1 MHKLLSFVTKRQ
13 FSCLKKLHEY
23 IRYKFWEILQ
33 VNKLIGKAV
42 IMAPGYGISSIGNY
56 ANDPYFMYA
65 YNGYNPN
72 FMGVQQYPQ
81 AAQSVS
87 DVQVPDTT
95 VVTDPAFKGS
105 DKSEGSS
112 SNTALL
118 VGGTAVSAAALIYAA
133 KKGNGKGIKEGFK
146 NIYNSW
152 FKKGAE
158 KAADKID
165 DAAAKISNI
174 IKGKG
179 LNECQVKNGTDLIT
193 IKNGGVSNIIT
204 KAEKKVKNVA
214 GVRLPSGVSAT
225 SKDVTFSS
233 IERTIKHK
241 GKDYKVVLDKEGN
254 IIEAFVK
261 NKKVN
266 IDDLDKDITEKA
278 QTFTDTL
285 KGKKIQLIEHGRFV
299 EHTGKDITLMVKNG
313 ELLDAT
319 YLFKGKTTHLNNDE
333 LAKLAEDYA
342 DEIGKFGRRKGF
354 GLKPEEC
361 IYEYSNANRR
371 FIFDSN
377 GKVKEAFDVTTNTI
391 KKPQEVAK
399 YLEKHGMTDVAK
411 TGNIP
416 SGATIAN
423 ATYTTDAGNVFTIKN
438 GKIESVKIKEA
449 CTVKTRKNRYN
460 FSAGRTITGNELNV
474 WQNAEA
480 ANNNDFKAILEM
492 LK

>member
-1 MHKLLSFVTKRQ
+1 M
-13 FSCLKKLHEY
+13 
-23 IRYKFWEILQ
+23 LQ
-33 VNKLIGKAV
+33 K
-42 IMAPGYGISSIGNY
+42 
-56 ANDPYFMYA
+56 
-65 YNGYNPN
+65 
-72 FMGVQQYPQ
+72 Q
-81 AAQSVS
+81 
-87 DVQVPDTT
+87 
-95 VVTDPAFKGS
+95 
-105 DKSEGSS
+105 E
-112 SNTALL
+112 
-118 VGGTAVSAAALIYAA
+118 
-133 KKGNGKGIKEGFK
+133 
-146 NIYNSW
+146 
-152 FKKGAE
+152 
-158 KAADKID
+158 
-165 DAAAKISNI
+165 
-174 IKGKG
+174 
-179 LNECQVKNGTDLIT
+179 
-193 IKNGGVSNIIT
+193 
-204 KAEKKVKNVA
+204 
-214 GVRLPSGVSAT
+214 
-225 SKDVTFSS
+225 TF
-233 IERTIKHK
+233 H
-241 GKDYKVVLDKEGN
+241 
-254 IIEAFVK
+254 
-261 NKKVN
+261 
-266 IDDLDKDITEKA
+266 
-278 QTFTDTL
+278 
-285 KGKKIQLIEHGRFV
+285 
-299 EHTGKDITLMVKNG
+299 
-313 ELLDAT
+313 
-319 YLFKGKTTHLNNDE
+319 HLNNDE